1 MGKSILPPL
10 HPDLEH
16 MRNLHPNRMQSV
28 SQSKEQAKARYHQV
42 HSSQHQYQHDQNEQT
57 PQLYHPRQTP
67 FAPVARLPLPLAEEL
82 LTTRIG
88 ARFSAPAAGRSSA
101 EEATV
106 VRRAAPLTMGAER
119 GLRTLGFHS
128 PSWLF
133 LTMRRA
139 ALAEMLFSF
148 GGLEED
154 VLLGL
159 RWRWFRFAGAGF
171 VVEERRL
178 MAVRMRLASEGS
190 TDQPSSSA
198 AELLPLSFADSD
210 ACSTLLRAE
219 GRTVFVPISRRGEVS
234 ESEP

>member
-1 MGKSILPPL
+1 MPEESGRPTVCRAKSK
-10 HPDLEH
+10 DK
-16 MRNLHPNRMQSV
+16 V
-28 SQSKEQAKARYHQV
+28 RYQNIHLSGQ
-42 HSSQHQYQHDQNEQT
+42 QDDQTKKQRRA
-57 PQLYHPRQTP
+57 HPRQTP

-82 LTTRIG
+82 LTTRMG
-88 ARFSAPAAGRSSA
+88 ARFNVPGAGRSSA
-101 EEATV
+101 EVATV

-128 PSWLF
+128 PSCMF

-148 GGLEED
+148 GGLEE

-159 RWRWFRFAGAGF
+159 RWRCVRFAGAGF

-178 MAVRMRLASEGS
+178 MAVRIWFASEGS

-198 AELLPLSFADSD
+198 AELLLLSFADSD
-210 ACSTLLRAE
+210 ACSTLLKAE